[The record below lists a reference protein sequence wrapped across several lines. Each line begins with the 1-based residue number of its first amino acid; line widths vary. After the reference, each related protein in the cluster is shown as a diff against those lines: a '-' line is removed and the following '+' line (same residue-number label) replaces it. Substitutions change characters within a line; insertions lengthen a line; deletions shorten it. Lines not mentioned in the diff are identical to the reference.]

1 MSNLPRRPP
10 WWLVSFLPLALL
22 GCKSAESSASTN
34 VVEAASPAVD
44 EITRAEALEA
54 FDTAWQAVFDYHFD
68 EDFNGVDWVA
78 VKEELRPRAAEAKT
92 SSELDGII
100 RDMLGRL
107 GQSHFAL
114 MKSTTLPDAVASTA
128 GRPPEELAGGL
139 GLEFRLRDEGLLV
152 SKVYA
157 ESPADKAGIRTG
169 WILRKV
175 GDKNF
180 VDLVAGMKQGNE
192 DRPRS
197 VAFGAQR
204 VAESECHGRIGSA
217 VDMTLVDG
225 EDEEVT
231 LTLERAERD
240 VIAHSFGTSLP
251 TFYLR
256 YEQETLERDGKEV
269 GRIRFTNWFVPMMK
283 PIDAAIDEMRGYDG
297 IIIDLRGNGGGA
309 GAMVMGVAGHFFEDK
324 RELGV
329 QKMRGAQ
336 LNYVANPRLTNAAGE
351 LVDPYSG
358 PVAILI
364 DETSASAS
372 EVFAG
377 GMQSTGRV
385 RVFGEISA
393 GAVLPARMTKLPN
406 GDSILHAVGD
416 FTTSDGKL
424 LEGVGVVP
432 DQVVLLR
439 RADLLAGK
447 DAILDVAIDWIVAQ

>member
-1 MSNLPRRPP
+1 MLPRHPARWFVP
-10 WWLVSFLPLALL
+10 FLLLALL
-22 GCKSAESSASTN
+22 GCKSAEPSATAT
-34 VVEAASPAVD
+34 VVEAASPAAVAVD
-44 EITRAEALEA
+44 EITREEALEA

-68 EDFNGVDWVA
+68 QDFNGVDWVA
-78 VKEELRPRAAEAKT
+78 VKAELRPRAAELKT

-114 MKSTTLPDAVASTA
+114 MKSTTLPDAVAGTKD
-128 GRPPEELAGGL
+128 RPSEELAGGL
-139 GLEFRLRDEGLLV
+139 GLEFRLREEGLLV
-152 SKVYA
+152 WKVYA
-157 ESPADKAGIRTG
+157 ESPADLAGIRTG

-175 GDKNF
+175 GGKNF
-180 VDLVAGMKQGNE
+180 VDLVAGMRAGNE

-197 VAFGAQR
+197 VAYGAQH
-204 VAESECHGRIGSA
+204 VAASECYGRIGSV
-217 VDMTLVDG
+217 VDLTLVDG
-225 EDEEVT
+225 ADEEVT
-231 LTLERAERD
+231 LTLTRAERD

-256 YEQETLERDGKEV
+256 YEEETLEHDGKQV

-283 PIDAAIDEMRGYDG
+283 QIDAAIDKMRGFDG

-329 QKMRGAQ
+329 QKMRGAA
-336 LNYVANPRLTNAAGE
+336 LKYVANPRLTNAAGE

-385 RVFGEISA
+385 RVFGETSA

-406 GDSILHAVGD
+406 GDSIPSSTSPSTGSSRRSATSWTCPYPTAPPLIYHAPD
-416 FTTSDGKL
+416 FTT
-424 LEGVGVVP
+424 P
-432 DQVVLLR
+432 
-439 RADLLAGK
+439 
-447 DAILDVAIDWIVAQ
+447 